1 MSALIDVVVAEDVGA
16 DEDDVVPQVGSYS
29 IVVVDTYPG
38 NA

>member
-1 MSALIDVVVAEDVGA
+1 MSALIDVVVAADEGV
-16 DEDDVVPQVGSYS
+16 DEDDVVPQVGNYS